1 MSEVTNINQYFKT
14 LASDIYVEWPYS
26 QKACD
31 FIEEK
36 FKSKSPEFR
45 SKVLAEI
52 ESIFLDAR
60 LTSSRFN

>member
-1 MSEVTNINQYFKT
+1 MSEVTNINQYFRT
-14 LASDIYVEWPYS
+14 LAHNIYGELPYS

-36 FKSKSPEFR
+36 FKGKSPEFR

>member
-1 MSEVTNINQYFKT
+1 MTEVTNINEYFKT

-31 FIEEK
+31 FIEER

-52 ESIFLDAR
+52 ENIFLDGT
-60 LTSSRFN
+60 LTGNRFN

>member
-1 MSEVTNINQYFKT
+1 MSEVTNINEYFRT
-14 LASDIYVEWPYS
+14 LAQNVYGELPYS

-36 FKSKSPEFR
+36 FKGKSPEFR